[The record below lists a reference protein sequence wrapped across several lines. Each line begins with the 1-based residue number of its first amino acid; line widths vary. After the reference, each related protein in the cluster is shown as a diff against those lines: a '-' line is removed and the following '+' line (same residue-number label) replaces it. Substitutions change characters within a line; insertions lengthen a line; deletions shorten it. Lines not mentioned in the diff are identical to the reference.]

1 MNPEIDY
8 LQLLITSLSPA
19 PTAVTISSIDTV
31 IAEKIVTSSSSA
43 IVNVSTDMMVVD
55 GKPSQRQKGLHVVAN
70 SSDVSIVAVNV
81 NLINK
86 DAATTATYNILPHH
100 GQPVEEYEYFAVSV
114 GSLEHKLLSEV
125 LLVGTEDNTT
135 ITIYPTQVVTLP
147 QDAQS
152 DQEEEATIT
161 IQPGQKHQ
169 ITLHCLQTLLVTN
182 RGQDLTGTRI
192 VSNKPLSVLSGH
204 ECGNVPS
211 DMGNCDHL
219 GVHVPPS
226 STWGKEFLLIPFLG
240 RPAGQQFKMISA
252 QPNTTVKCTC
262 SGVPEMVSL
271 NTSGSVYEF
280 HTTSF
285 TSCYLKSNK
294 PLLMVQLG
302 QGLETD
308 GMGDPAMMIV
318 PPMEQ
323 YTSRVS
329 FIPLMMDGS
338 FSFMHNF
345 INILATAEHFDYSKI
360 LLDGKPVKADW
371 SMVLGDN
378 DTTVA
383 YGCKIPISAGSHI
396 VEHRHPNGRLSVLV
410 YGFDNHPRHGYGFES
425 VGSMKTKFGETI
437 ATLTCNN

>member
-1 MNPEIDY
+1 MGGKNPEIDY
-8 LQLLITSLSPA
+8 LQLLVTSLSPA
-19 PTAVTISSIDTV
+19 PTAVTISSIDAI
-31 IAEKIVTSSSSA
+31 IAETIVSSSSSA
-43 IVNVSTDMMVVD
+43 IVNVSTSTMVLN
-55 GKPSQRQKGLHVVAN
+55 GSPSQRNKGLHIVAN
-70 SSDVSIVAVNV
+70 GSDVSVVAVNV
-81 NLINK
+81 NLIN
-86 DAATTATYNILPHH
+86 DDSATTATYNILPHH
-100 GQPVEEYEYFAVSV
+100 KQPAKEYEYFAVSV
-114 GSLEHKLLSEV
+114 GSLERNLLSEV

-135 ITIYPTQVVTLP
+135 VSIYPTQQVSLP
-147 QDAQS
+147 RDVQS
-152 DQEEEATIT
+152 NNQSTIT
-161 IQPGQKHQ
+161 VQPGQKHE
-169 ITLHCLQTLLVTN
+169 ITLQRLQTLLITN

-219 GVHVPPS
+219 GVQIPPS

-240 RPAGQQFKMISA
+240 RPAGQQFKMISSEA
-252 QPNTTVKCTC
+252 NTTVKCTC
-262 SGVPEMVSL
+262 SGVPEVVSL
-271 NTSGSVYEF
+271 NNSGSVYEF

-285 TSCYLKSNK
+285 TSCYLKSDK

-323 YTSRVS
+323 YTNRVS
-329 FIPLMMDGS
+329 FIPLKMDGS
-338 FSFMHNF
+338 FSFTHNF
-345 INILATAEHFDYSKI
+345 INILATSENFDYSKI

-371 SMVLGDN
+371 SMVLGEN

-383 YGCKIPISAGSHI
+383 YGCKIPISEGSHI

-410 YGFDNHPRHGYGFES
+410 YGFDNQPRHGYGFES
-425 VGSMKTKFGETI
+425 VGSMKTNFGECI
-437 ATLTCNN
+437 LH